1 MSSDGRLP
9 TELEVAGLIRAA
21 EAEGGHAAVL
31 RKGDPERGTVLL
43 FLASRG
49 VMSVCLER
57 FTDLDG
63 RSQWRAI
70 ATTDLNESRKVAEF
84 LAKRSRFDGDVWAI
98 ELDIPDP
105 QRFIAN
111 NLPAG

>member
-31 RKGDPERGTVLL
+31 RKGDPERGTLLL

-49 VMSVCLER
+49 VISACLER

-63 RSQWRAI
+63 RQRMARNRHHGLKRFAKGCGI
-70 ATTDLNESRKVAEF
+70 PREKVSF
-84 LAKRSRFDGDVWAI
+84 RR
-98 ELDIPDP
+98 
-105 QRFIAN
+105 
-111 NLPAG
+111 